1 MPNLQKHK
9 VARTC
14 VSMYISKYSVTY
26 NIYIYIVHS
35 VYSSYSMSLSSGYA
49 DAGRLLAF
57 VPCSTHLLICIF
69 TFSAARSW
77 HCAYKNKQ
85 QSVAF
90 PTDPPRFS
98 AAWCE
103 WLQLCRI
110 KGKFCLFSLL
120 ALLLPL
126 PLVKARW
133 IAMFIHRLTAA
144 TTETNNNNNL
154 KSNICQF
161 CAWNIPNSRRFHS
174 SKTMS
179 YSYF

>member
-1 MPNLQKHK
+1 
-9 VARTC
+9 
-14 VSMYISKYSVTY
+14 
-26 NIYIYIVHS
+26 
-35 VYSSYSMSLSSGYA
+35 MSLSSGYA

-103 WLQLCRI
+103 
-110 KGKFCLFSLL
+110 
-120 ALLLPL
+120 
-126 PLVKARW
+126 
-133 IAMFIHRLTAA
+133 
-144 TTETNNNNNL
+144 
-154 KSNICQF
+154 
-161 CAWNIPNSRRFHS
+161 
-174 SKTMS
+174 
-179 YSYF
+179 